1 MSFLVE
7 YLKHPFTI
15 GAVAP
20 SSKYLAKKMLRNVTF
35 NQARVIIEYGPG
47 TGVFTEEIIKRK
59 KPETVFLIIENNPV
73 FYKKLKEKYESE
85 CNVKIELGSAEDVEK
100 YMEKW
105 KIKRADYVISGLPFA
120 SLPKSV
126 SKAILTATGKILGT
140 NGCFITFQYTL
151 FKKKI
156 FESYF
161 KIKDISL
168 EWVNLPPA
176 FVLTMKNN

>member
-1 MSFLVE
+1 M
-7 YLKHPFTI
+7 
-15 GAVAP
+15 
-20 SSKYLAKKMLRNVTF
+20 
-35 NQARVIIEYGPG
+35 
-47 TGVFTEEIIKRK
+47 
-59 KPETVFLIIENNPV
+59 
-73 FYKKLKEKYESE
+73 
-85 CNVKIELGSAEDVEK
+85 GSAEDVEK

-126 SKAILTATGKILGT
+126 SKAILTATGKILDA

-156 FESYF
+156 FENYF

-168 EWVNLPPA
+168 EWVNLPSA